1 MYIYALTYHIATLTN
16 YVYLF
21 TKNRY
26 ASTPNGIHFA
36 FPGSP
41 MIKETNP
48 TAQDWYLTAWKFLN
62 RVVVTRPRLD
72 IGGAGYIT
80 TISKLIH
87 HNVDPSSERLC
98 ALSKRD
104 GGAVMG
110 MDLTIGYL
118 HKMLFDAMPVCKN
131 IEEIRCFLF
140 DDEGY
145 LIVHKSQFE
154 PIPRLEVPH
163 HLTHVE
169 HLGIF

>member
-1 MYIYALTYHIATLTN
+1 
-16 YVYLF
+16 
-21 TKNRY
+21 
-26 ASTPNGIHFA
+26 
-36 FPGSP
+36 

-87 HNVDPSSERLC
+87 NTADPSAETGN
-98 ALSKRD
+98 A
-104 GGAVMG
+104 GAVMG

-131 IEEIRCFLF
+131 MEEIRCFLF

>member
-1 MYIYALTYHIATLTN
+1 
-16 YVYLF
+16 
-21 TKNRY
+21 
-26 ASTPNGIHFA
+26 
-36 FPGSP
+36 

-87 HNVDPSSERLC
+87 HNVDPSSERLG

-110 MDLTIGYL
+110 MDLTIGCGTYN
-118 HKMLFDAMPVCKN
+118 VCFVILLWLN
-131 IEEIRCFLF
+131 TCIIDFRHCLVAF
-140 DDEGY
+140 
-145 LIVHKSQFE
+145 S
-154 PIPRLEVPH
+154 
-163 HLTHVE
+163 
-169 HLGIF
+169 